1 MAKPWEGPLD
11 LQISRPAL
19 RPHVPL
25 ITVLGA
31 GVAGSS
37 LAWALAKRG
46 RRDVVVFDTAP
57 IPAGP
62 TSKALGGFRTQ
73 HGSEL
78 NIKLALASREFFVKR
93 AEHIHFQSNGYLYL
107 GENADAA
114 ADLRRRA
121 EMQRACGLPIEH
133 PDPRSIV
140 PWLDT
145 AGIEGA
151 NFCALDGL
159 YVPLDIL
166 GSYVEEAR
174 GLGVDF
180 RFGAEAGPRNLEGGP
195 VVVACGVWSPEV
207 GERLGVTLA
216 VEAVE
221 RGVFMAGPYDWLG
234 ERVPMTLEAGSGFHF
249 RERDRRLWV
258 MGPGD
263 QHDWGRIRDWLALRA
278 PRAAVDE
285 PDGFFTGDYEVTF
298 DHHPLVGE
306 TTRPGVWS
314 SCGFS
319 GHGVMHSPAVADN
332 LAAMINGDS
341 PPMDIR
347 ALSPQRTEPLIDP
360 TQL

>member
-1 MAKPWEGPLD
+1 
-11 LQISRPAL
+11 
-19 RPHVPL
+19 
-25 ITVLGA
+25 
-31 GVAGSS
+31 
-37 LAWALAKRG
+37 
-46 RRDVVVFDTAP
+46 VVFDP
-57 IPAGP
+57 SPVPEGS

-78 NIKLALASREFFVKR
+78 NIALALASRGFFVER
-93 AEHIHFQSNGYLYL
+93 AEHIHFQPNGYLYL
-107 GENADAA
+107 AESPDVADE
-114 ADLRRRA
+114 LRRRA

-133 PDPRSIV
+133 PDPRDIV

-145 AGIEGA
+145 KGIEGA
-151 NFCALDGL
+151 NYCALDGL

-166 GSYVEEAR
+166 GCFVEEAR
-174 GLGVDF
+174 ELGVDF
-180 RFGAEAGPRNLEGGP
+180 RLGTEAGVKDLEASI
-195 VVVACGVWSPEV
+195 VAVACGTWSSEV
-207 GERLGVTLA
+207 GSRLGVTLA

-221 RGVFMAGPYDWLG
+221 RGVFMTGPYDWLG
-234 ERVPMTLEAGSGFHF
+234 DKVPMTLEAGSGFHF

-263 QHDWGRIRDWLALRA
+263 QHDWDRIRDWLAIRA
-278 PRAAVDE
+278 PRAAVQQ
-285 PDGFFTGDYEVTF
+285 PDGFFTGAYEVTF

-306 TTRPGVWS
+306 TSRPGVWS

-319 GHGVMHSPAVADN
+319 GHGVMHSPAVADS

-347 ALSPQRTEPLIDP
+347 ALSPQRTEALIDP

>member
-1 MAKPWEGPLD
+1 MVT
-11 LQISRPAL
+11 I
-19 RPHVPL
+19 
-25 ITVLGA
+25 LGA
-31 GVAGSS
+31 GVAGAS

-46 RRDVVVFDTAP
+46 RRDVVVFDPAP
-57 IPAGP
+57 EPAGS

-78 NIKLALASREFFVKR
+78 NITLALAARGFFVKR
-93 AEHIHFQSNGYLYL
+93 AEYVHFQSNGYLYL
-107 GENADAA
+107 AETPEAA
-114 ADLRRRA
+114 LELRRRA
-121 EMQRACGLPIEH
+121 DLQRACALPIEH
-133 PDPRSIV
+133 PEPRDLV

-145 AGIEGA
+145 KGIEGA
-151 NFCALDGL
+151 NYCSLDGL
-159 YVPLDIL
+159 YVPLEVL
-166 GSYVEEAR
+166 GCYVEEAR

-180 RFGAEAGPRNLEGGP
+180 RPGTQAGSGDLAADV

-207 GERLGVTLA
+207 GAKLGVTLA

-221 RGVFMAGPYDWLG
+221 RGVFITGPYDWLG
-234 ERVPMTLEAGSGFHF
+234 DKVPMTLEAGSGFHF

-263 QHDWGRIRDWLALRA
+263 QKDWGRIRDWLAMRA
-278 PRAAVDE
+278 PRAAVPE
-285 PDGFFTGDYEVTF
+285 PAGYLAGNYEVTF

-306 TTRPGVWS
+306 TSRPGVWS

-319 GHGVMHSPAVADN
+319 GHGVMHSPAVADS

-341 PPMDIR
+341 PPIDIR
-347 ALSPQRTEPLIDP
+347 SLSPLRTEPLVDP

>member
-1 MAKPWEGPLD
+1 LVT
-11 LQISRPAL
+11 I
-19 RPHVPL
+19 
-25 ITVLGA
+25 LGA
-31 GVAGSS
+31 GVAGAS

-46 RRDVVVFDTAP
+46 RRDVVVYDP
-57 IPAGP
+57 EREPSGS

-78 NIKLALASREFFVKR
+78 NIKLALASRQFFVQR
-93 AEHIHFQSNGYLYL
+93 AERIHFQPNGYLYL
-107 GENADAA
+107 AETPEVADE
-114 ADLRRRA
+114 LRRRA
-121 EMQRACGLPIEH
+121 ELQRVFGLPIEH
-133 PDPRSIV
+133 PDPRSLL

-145 AGIEGA
+145 NGIEGA
-151 NFCALDGL
+151 NYCALDGL
-159 YVPLDIL
+159 YVPLEIL

-180 RFGAEAGPRNLEGGP
+180 RLGREAGPRDMQAEL
-195 VVVACGVWSPEV
+195 VVVACGVWSTEV
-207 GERLGVTLA
+207 ADKLGVELK

-221 RGVFMAGPYDWLG
+221 RGVFMTGPYDWLDDK
-234 ERVPMTLEAGSGFHF
+234 VPMTLEAGSGFHF

-263 QHDWGRIRDWLALRA
+263 QHDWNRIRDWLAMRA
-278 PRAAVDE
+278 PRAAVQK
-285 PDGFFTGDYEVTF
+285 PDGFLSGNYEVTF

-306 TTRPGVWS
+306 SSRPGVWS

-319 GHGVMHSPAVADN
+319 GHGVMHSPAVADS

-341 PPMDIR
+341 PPIDIS
-347 ALSPQRTEPLIDP
+347 ALSPQRTEPLIDA

>member
-1 MAKPWEGPLD
+1 MVT
-11 LQISRPAL
+11 I
-19 RPHVPL
+19 
-25 ITVLGA
+25 LGA

-37 LAWALAKRG
+37 LAWALARRG
-46 RRDVVVFDTAP
+46 RKDVVVFDTAHE
-57 IPAGP
+57 PAGS

-78 NIKLALASREFFVKR
+78 NIELALASRGFFVQR
-93 AEHIHFQSNGYLYL
+93 AERIHFQPNGYLYL
-107 GENADAA
+107 AESAEVADE
-114 ADLRRRA
+114 LRRRA
-121 EMQRACGLPIEH
+121 DLQQACGLPIEH

-145 AGIEGA
+145 KGIEGA
-151 NFCALDGL
+151 NYCALDGL
-159 YVPLDIL
+159 YVPLQIL
-166 GSYVEEAR
+166 GCYVEEAR
-174 GLGVDF
+174 ALGADF
-180 RFGAEAGPRNLEGGP
+180 RLGTEAGARDLKADV

-207 GERLGVTLA
+207 GRTLGVALE

-221 RGVFMAGPYDWLG
+221 RGVFQTGPYDWLG
-234 ERVPMTLEAGSGFHF
+234 DAVPMTLEAGSGFHF

-263 QHDWGRIRDWLALRA
+263 QHDWGRIRDWLAMRA
-278 PRAAVDE
+278 PRAAVRE
-285 PDGFFTGDYEVTF
+285 PDGFFTGSYEVTF

-306 TTRPGVWS
+306 TARAGVWS

-319 GHGVMHSPAVADN
+319 GHGVMHSPAVADS

-341 PPMDIR
+341 PPIDIE
-347 ALSPQRTEPLIDP
+347 ALNPQRTKPLIDS